1 MAQYACIYG
10 VGECIGC
17 GECSSSLKC
26 SECGKPITNESQHLC
41 FNCWQRNKMK
51 DIRFLEDFADYC
63 DVEVDVEY
71 TLPECVEVFQDE
83 FEEFCREGYHE
94 GVE

>member
-1 MAQYACIYG
+1 MAQYACVYG
-10 VGECIGC
+10 VGECVGC

-41 FNCWQRNKMK
+41 FNCWQSNKMK
-51 DIRFLEDFADYC
+51 DIRFLKDFAAYC
-63 DVEVDVEY
+63 DVEY
-71 TLPECVEVFQDE
+71 TLPKCVKSFQDE

-94 GVE
+94 GIE

>member
-1 MAQYACIYG
+1 MAQYACVYG
-10 VGECIGC
+10 VGECVGC

-26 SECGKPITNESQHLC
+26 SECGKPITDESQHLC

-63 DVEVDVEY
+63 DVEY